1 MHSGFWIWLYVVVV
15 VVWGPHRIRGKVH
28 QPLQSRPLHHWVLLP
43 SKCAATAANVDGNQ
57 MIRKKCGNIC
67 LYCLTVPTYG
77 QIPIKCVRNRS
88 CLLITL
94 IKCQVLPTQNFALH
108 SRYLGPSALHSESL
122 LVLPVIRG
130 SSAAIRKELPLGQ

>member
-1 MHSGFWIWLYVVVV
+1 MLLLFYAILTGYVARLTIPSSPDPSII
-15 VVWGPHRIRGKVH
+15 G
-28 QPLQSRPLHHWVLLP
+28 SLLP

-88 CLLITL
+88 YLLITL
-94 IKCQVLPTQNFALH
+94 IKCQVLPTQNFAF
-108 SRYLGPSALHSESL
+108 E
-122 LVLPVIRG
+122 LPQHCHTRFIQCPFV
-130 SSAAIRKELPLGQ
+130 RKELPTGFFKAFQIFDP